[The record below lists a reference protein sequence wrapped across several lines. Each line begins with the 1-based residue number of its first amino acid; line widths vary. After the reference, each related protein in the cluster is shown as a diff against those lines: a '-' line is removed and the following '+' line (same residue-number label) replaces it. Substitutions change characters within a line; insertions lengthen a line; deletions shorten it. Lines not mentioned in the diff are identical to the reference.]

1 MRKIA
6 IASSLITLM
15 VILAIGLAY
24 AQSEKA
30 IQEQQEDNS
39 AWWCP
44 WCGRSMGPDYGG
56 YGGMWGHMMGPG
68 YGYGGQWGHMMG
80 PGYGGRWGRMM
91 GPGGMTE
98 YGPWRGYG
106 NTGSEKPLS
115 KEEATKL
122 LEHYVQ
128 STDNPNLKLGKVTED
143 KNNFVGEITTK
154 EGSLVDKIL
163 VNKKTGWMRPA
174 R

>member
-6 IASSLITLM
+6 VASSLITLM

-39 AWWCP
+39 SWWCP
-44 WCGRSMGPDYGG
+44 WCGRSMGSDYGG
-56 YGGMWGHMMGPG
+56 YGGMR
-68 YGYGGQWGHMMG
+68 GHMMG
-80 PGYGGRWGRMM
+80 PGYGGYGGPWGHMM
-91 GPGGMTE
+91 GPGGMTG

-122 LEHYVQ
+122 FERYVKA
-128 STDNPNLKLGKVTED
+128 TDNPNLKLGKVTED

-154 EGSLVDKIL
+154 DGSLVDKIL
-163 VNKKTGWMRPA
+163 VNKNTGWMRPA

>member
-44 WCGRSMGPDYGG
+44 WCGRHGPRLGG
-56 YGGMWGHMMGPG
+56 YRGMSGPMMGPG
-68 YGYGGQWGHMMG
+68 YGGMSSDMMG
-80 PGYGGRWGRMM
+80 PGYGGRWGDMM
-91 GPGGMTE
+91 GPV
-98 YGPWRGYG
+98 PV
-106 NTGSEKPLS
+106 
-115 KEEATKL
+115 A
-122 LEHYVQ
+122 
-128 STDNPNLKLGKVTED
+128 
-143 KNNFVGEITTK
+143 
-154 EGSLVDKIL
+154 
-163 VNKKTGWMRPA
+163 
-174 R
+174 